1 MAVKRG
7 CRRGSYFFNPLEI
20 KIFFF
25 FNTLLFLVLTT
36 VASARGKAAKLGM
49 WLSRKQK
56 VNNGAEVDPSVIRKK
71 FIQSFDSMSIS
82 LFTRDKSRALNSFN
96 EMWTFNNALCA
107 VTDVRLF
114 ISDVLMSKFYLFI
127 YLFMYLDWLC

>member
-1 MAVKRG
+1 
-7 CRRGSYFFNPLEI
+7 
-20 KIFFF
+20 
-25 FNTLLFLVLTT
+25 
-36 VASARGKAAKLGM
+36 M

-71 FIQSFDSMSIS
+71 LIQSFDSMSIS
-82 LFTRDKSRALNSFN
+82 LFTRDKSRDLNSFN

-107 VTDVRLF
+107 VTEGRLF

-127 YLFMYLDWLC
+127 FLFIYLFRLVVLNCVLCNVV